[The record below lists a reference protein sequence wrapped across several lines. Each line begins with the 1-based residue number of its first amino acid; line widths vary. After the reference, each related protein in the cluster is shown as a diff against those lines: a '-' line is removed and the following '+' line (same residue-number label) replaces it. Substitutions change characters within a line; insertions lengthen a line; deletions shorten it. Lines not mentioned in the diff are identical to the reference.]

1 MPKARVEEERKDCEM
16 PPQEGGGKRKKRLDD
31 FLKST
36 RIRDEQGDADWQR
49 EGAELAQ
56 TLTMGE

>member
-1 MPKARVEEERKDCEM
+1 MPKARVEEERKDYKM
-16 PPQEGGGKRKKRLDD
+16 PPQEGGRERRKRLDG

-36 RIRDEQGDADWQR
+36 RIRDEQGDTDWQR
-49 EGAELAQ
+49 EGVELAQ